1 VTFAA
6 GAGRGVFRKG
16 AIDMQSKQTLG
27 VQGGDHAALNRQ
39 LEDIGWGLFLMVI
52 GGLLLVPGEQ
62 LPQGAWLMLAGVIML
77 SLNLVRYLNGI
88 RANVF
93 TTAFGALALAAG
105 LGSLFGVELPLFAI
119 FLLLV
124 GAALVFRPLFGKG
137 R

>member
-1 VTFAA
+1 
-6 GAGRGVFRKG
+6 
-16 AIDMQSKQTLG
+16 MQDKQTLG
-27 VQGGDHAALNRQ
+27 AQGANNAALNKQ
-39 LEDIGWGLFLMVI
+39 IEDIGWGSFLMVI

-62 LPQGAWLMLAGVIML
+62 LPQGAWLILVGLIML
-77 SLNLVRYLNGI
+77 SLNIVRHLNGI

-124 GAALVFRPLFGKG
+124 GGVLVFRPLFWKVS
-137 R
+137 